1 VAALAGPTPV
11 VGRLGQ
17 RLLRH
22 DSGTVPVEHATNC
35 SSSKTPLDIGSC
47 GDLVLAFCDMRTIY
61 LRNVPDEVAAR
72 LERMAEA
79 SGMSV
84 NALAVRELAAASR
97 RVDNAALLADL
108 PDLPVNVDTLL
119 ADRDAGR
126 TGR

>member
-1 VAALAGPTPV
+1 
-11 VGRLGQ
+11 
-17 RLLRH
+17 
-22 DSGTVPVEHATNC
+22 
-35 SSSKTPLDIGSC
+35 
-47 GDLVLAFCDMRTIY
+47 MRTIY

>member
-1 VAALAGPTPV
+1 MSREFA
-11 VGRLGQ
+11 R
-17 RLLRH
+17 
-22 DSGTVPVEHATNC
+22 
-35 SSSKTPLDIGSC
+35 PLM
-47 GDLVLAFCDMRTIY
+47 LAFCDMRTIY